1 MAETRDRIIT
11 ATNELFRRHGYN
23 GTTLKQVSTA
33 ADAPIGSIYH
43 FFPGGKD
50 ELAEAVIQTSGAIYQ
65 QLFEMIA
72 DGADGLAAAT
82 TDFFEGAADV
92 LEESGYIDIC
102 PIGTVARE
110 VASTNEMLREATH
123 RVFAGWIDA
132 AASRLT
138 AAGIPHDE
146 AEELATTIVAALEGG
161 FMLARAARNPAPLRA
176 TGRQIRRLVD
186 SAFAASPVT

>member
-1 MAETRDRIIT
+1 MTETRDRILN
-11 ATNELFRRHGYN
+11 ATNELFRRHGFN
-23 GTTLKQVSTA
+23 GTSLKQVSTA
-33 ADAPIGSIYH
+33 AHAPTGSIYH

-72 DGADGLAAAT
+72 DAADGLSAAT
-82 TDFFEGAADV
+82 TDFFEGAAAV

-110 VASTNEMLREATH
+110 VASTNELLREATN

-132 AASRLT
+132 AASRLA

-161 FMLARAARNPAPLRA
+161 FMLSRAAQSPAPLQA

-186 SAFAASPVT
+186 SAFASIPVT